1 MSEERN
7 ADKREADRGELAAL
21 ERAGMAEPAPETAL
35 PGLAR
40 RGRGAT
46 LNPNIRFDSQSA
58 QAFDDGWSTLETEDA
73 PPPQT
78 TLTRDATRSVISW
91 NESPDL
97 GFDRSVNPYRGCEH
111 GCVYCYARPTH
122 AYLGYSPGMDFE
134 TKLIFKPE
142 VGELLEKE
150 LRKPGYVA
158 RPMALGTNTDP
169 YQPVERTLKLTR
181 AVLEVLERHNHPVS
195 IVTKSAGVLRDLDIL
210 TAMAKR
216 KLALVYLSVTTLDP
230 VLARRMEPRAASPAR
245 RLQAV
250 AELTRAGVPVGV
262 LTAPMIPGLNDAELE
277 KLMEAAARAGAR
289 EARMILLRLPHELRA
304 LFEDWLVTHYPDR
317 AKHVLNLIRETR
329 AGALNES
336 GFHQRFMGTGVYAE
350 LLRKRFD
357 RAARQWGLNKT
368 REELDCSQFAVP
380 GTVNLAA
387 EKQLSLF

>member
-1 MSEERN
+1 
-7 ADKREADRGELAAL
+7 
-21 ERAGMAEPAPETAL
+21 MAEPAPEVVM

-46 LNPNIRFDSQSA
+46 LNPAVRFESQSA
-58 QAFDDGWSTLETEDA
+58 QAFDDGWSTLDDEDA
-73 PPPQT
+73 PPPRT
-78 TLTRDATRSVISW
+78 TLTRDATKTVISW
-91 NESPDL
+91 NDSPDL

-122 AYLGYSPGMDFE
+122 AYLGYSPGLDFE

-142 VGELLEKE
+142 VAELLEKE

-158 RPMALGTNTDP
+158 QVMALGTNTDP

-181 AVLEVLERHNHPVS
+181 AVLEVLERFNHPVS
-195 IVTKSAGVLRDLDIL
+195 IVTKSAGVLRDVDIL
-210 TAMAKR
+210 ARMAR
-216 KLALVYLSVTTLDP
+216 QKLARVYLSVTTLDP
-230 VLARRMEPRAASPAR
+230 VLARKMEPRAASPAR
-245 RLQAV
+245 RLAAV

-277 KLMEAAARAGAR
+277 KLVEAASRAGAR
-289 EARMILLRLPHELRA
+289 EVRMILLRLPHELRV
-304 LFEDWLVTHYPDR
+304 LFEDWLNTHYPDR

-336 GFHQRFMGTGVYAE
+336 KFHQRFVGTGVYAE
-350 LLRKRFD
+350 LLRKRFE
-357 RAARQWGLNKT
+357 RAARQWGLNT
-368 REELDCSQFAVP
+368 AREALDCSQFAAP
-380 GTVNLAA
+380 GGKTAGA